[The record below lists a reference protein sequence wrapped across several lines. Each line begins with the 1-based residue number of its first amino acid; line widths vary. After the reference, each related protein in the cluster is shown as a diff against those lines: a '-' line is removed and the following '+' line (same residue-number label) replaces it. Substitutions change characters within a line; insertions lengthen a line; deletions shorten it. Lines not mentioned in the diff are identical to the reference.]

1 MRSVMGTILRA
12 RGFRNLSAR
21 SVGDAILLL
30 EREKEVDAV
39 VSDLSAPFLSAPEI
53 VRRYRAVTTAPVIL
67 VVTGEPLKAGQD
79 ESVVKPFEP
88 EELVAAVR
96 SVLRS
101 T

>member
-1 MRSVMGTILRA
+1 
-12 RGFRNLSAR
+12 
-21 SVGDAILLL
+21 
-30 EREKEVDAV
+30 
-39 VSDLSAPFLSAPEI
+39 
-53 VRRYRAVTTAPVIL
+53 VTTAPVIL